1 MRPRRSCSARR
12 EHTCPQAR
20 AAGAGHLHVNLG
32 ELIAT
37 AVAVLDR
44 AGIPYMVTGSV
55 ASAYHGEPRM
65 TRDLDIVIDPDPK
78 ALERLVVGLG
88 KAGLYV
94 DAQAA
99 RGALQARTQFN
110 AIDPAGAKI
119 DFIVRRER
127 PFSVEEFRRRRRAD
141 LLGTPGY
148 LATAEDVIVAKL
160 EWAAGTD
167 SERQRRDVAGMLNVS
182 GEAIDRAYVER
193 WVATL
198 GLQAIWA
205 SLASDR

>member
-1 MRPRRSCSARR
+1 
-12 EHTCPQAR
+12 
-20 AAGAGHLHVNLG
+20 VNLG

-37 AVAVLDR
+37 AVAVLER

-78 ALERLVVGLG
+78 ALERLFVGLG
-88 KAGLYV
+88 KSGLYV

-99 RGALQARTQFN
+99 DALQARTQFN

-141 LLGTPGY
+141 LLGTSGY

-160 EWAAGTD
+160 EWAAATD